1 MSSSRPTEF
10 DEAVVRAMEKWPD
23 VPECFGWL
31 SLTRRGAWHIKG
43 DLIEHARAV
52 EFLGRHYRGDDQGRW
67 FVQNGP
73 QRVFIALDYTPW
85 VFRFDAHSGFS
96 SHTGIPCNDI
106 SDAFEDD
113 EGNVLLTCGLGVG
126 LVDDRDLAA
135 LSDHLEYDAEGRGG
149 LHWNNGVL
157 PLRSITR
164 ELVARTFGFVAD
176 PEPTP

>member
-73 QRVFIALDYTPW
+73 QRVFIALDYTP
-85 VFRFDAHSGFS
+85 
-96 SHTGIPCNDI
+96 P
-106 SDAFEDD
+106 
-113 EGNVLLTCGLGVG
+113 
-126 LVDDRDLAA
+126 
-135 LSDHLEYDAEGRGG
+135 GRVIGS
-149 LHWNNGVL
+149 
-157 PLRSITR
+157 P
-164 ELVARTFGFVAD
+164 
-176 PEPTP
+176 